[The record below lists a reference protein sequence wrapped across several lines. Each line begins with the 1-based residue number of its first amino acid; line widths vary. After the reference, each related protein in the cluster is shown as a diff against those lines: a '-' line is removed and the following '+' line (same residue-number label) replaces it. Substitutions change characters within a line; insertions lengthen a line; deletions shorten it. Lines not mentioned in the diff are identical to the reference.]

1 MKDIV
6 TIYINLDKKDIIVN
20 SSPEKVDAAL
30 ISLYIAS
37 FMFLLLGI
45 CGIYGVVKNRRK
57 GHGAGNCFL
66 GVYFIGILIFLLAFG
81 GATIFFFV
89 GPEAIFGSDCTHGSK
104 TSLIEELYELNNVA
118 KDEFCS

>member
-1 MKDIV
+1 MEDIV

-66 GVYFIGILIFLLAFG
+66 GVYFIGILIFLLAFA